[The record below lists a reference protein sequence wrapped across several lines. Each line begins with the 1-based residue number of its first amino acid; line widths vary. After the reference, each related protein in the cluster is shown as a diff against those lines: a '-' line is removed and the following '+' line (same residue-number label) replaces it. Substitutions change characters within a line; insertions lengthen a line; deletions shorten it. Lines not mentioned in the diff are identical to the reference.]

1 MLYNDS
7 PMFFIFRKIILLLV
21 IALSFSTG
29 FYLGSGGDDLKNVS
43 VVQNVSTSTVAV
55 IINSGLKATEVL
67 PKVELV
73 TGDTLFA
80 VLERGLRKKGIEFSY
95 KDYGGSMGVFITT
108 IASTTNS
115 SDKWWQYY
123 VNGQYGNAGASTFK
137 PLSGDVIEFKLTGE
151 MPK

>member
-1 MLYNDS
+1 
-7 PMFFIFRKIILLLV
+7 MFFIFRKIILLLV

-80 VLERGLRKKGIEFSY
+80 
-95 KDYGGSMGVFITT
+95 
-108 IASTTNS
+108 STTNS